1 MNSGLLT
8 FATKG
13 KAFKTFGTHQKFD
26 REAHRLA
33 SAYIGTG
40 FPTRKQILNF
50 EGMGGP
56 DGLKFKGKYT
66 ADHLWDPINE
76 IGFLPIWID
85 VHYKNLVT
93 ALKLGDTQK
102 AAFEAGYMAHYLTDS
117 LTPAHHLSF
126 KLIMAGYEDSGRW
139 RKKWLAWGGRKG
151 PMRSHVAFETGVS
164 SAVSFGSIHA
174 NFDPQLFKNIQKNGL
189 PAVVKQESRSIA
201 ELDLYQ
207 KFLRSGWTVSLAKAV
222 KAVVVKRIPQLIA
235 AAWVAAYAEAGHEL
249 KTKP

>member
-13 KAFKTFGTHQKFD
+13 KAFKSFGTHQKFD
-26 REAHRLA
+26 REAYRLA
-33 SAYIGTG
+33 SSYINGS

-93 ALKLGDTQK
+93 ALRLGDTQK

-126 KLIMAGYEDSGRW
+126 KLVVTDYEQSNRL
-139 RKKWLAWGGRKG
+139 RKQWLIWGRKG
-151 PMRSHVAFETGVS
+151 FMSSHVAFETGVS
-164 SAVSFGSIHA
+164 SAVAVGPIRTK
-174 NFDPQLFKNIQKNGL
+174 FDPQLLKNIQAKGIS
-189 PAVVKQESRSIA
+189 AVVKDESRSVA

-235 AAWVAAYAEAGHEL
+235 AAWVAAYIEAGHE
-249 KTKP
+249 TKAKP